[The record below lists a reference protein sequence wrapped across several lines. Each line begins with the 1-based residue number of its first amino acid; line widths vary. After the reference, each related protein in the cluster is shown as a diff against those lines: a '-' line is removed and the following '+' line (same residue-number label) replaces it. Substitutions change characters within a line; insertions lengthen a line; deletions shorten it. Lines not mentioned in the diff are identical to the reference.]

1 MDTCWRGIEYD
12 LECHE
17 ADPRM
22 ICSWW
27 AEDCYWS
34 TWTCCHHGGGL
45 RMGPQRVLKRND
57 EDLDPWV
64 VAAMLFETVY
74 VSMISVP
81 RIKQQKNTQTVILDQ
96 LNGGNGWIYPV
107 ILRLLS
113 SNFKKWV
120 RNWPLNVATWR
131 PAGDISGGMERW
143 LCTGA
148 ISQIQDFWWM
158 IGTYW
163 NYPLVN

>member
-96 LNGGNGWIYPV
+96 LNGETAGFTQWFWGCWA
-107 ILRLLS
+107 RTS
-113 SNFKKWV
+113 
-120 RNWPLNVATWR
+120 RNEWEIGLWTWPL
-131 PAGDISGGMERW
+131 GGRLVTFQGGWNADCVQAPSARSKTSDGW
-143 LCTGA
+143 LEH
-148 ISQIQDFWWM
+148 
-158 IGTYW
+158 IGTTLW
-163 NYPLVN
+163 